1 MHNLPLR
8 SCLTHLTESLVPQ
21 LLRVHHACP
30 ACRRRHRHKAAASVH
45 AHSQVGLRTLPQSF
59 GQVLVSP
66 DSPASSVE
74 EAEGLVRRRGKEF
87 VQQLQKRVSDELP
100 RLPFSRCVWARAGVR
115 VYLCARAHV
124 CVCMRVCVCICVLKC
139 MRMCVRVC
147 EQGCRAVADHPT
159 HLSPT
164 PEAPAST
171 ASALSRR
178 PCWGHQAV
186 GACSCPHGAQPVW
199 LGQLGGGVRGCPP
212 AGPRWP
218 GGPVPGLRLQGRSP
232 RKASKEGLCT
242 KPGALALAMSQAA
255 GRLSAAGPWLGH
267 RAPSLELFGGATRA
281 LRHCAPPTLAPPP
294 LCRSE
299 TAAQAALDTQ
309 KARSVRA
316 AQQRGDLEALQL
328 AGSSD
333 TATPAGVCLCVC
345 TVGRACVHATP
356 CLTQTARF
364 QLRFTS
370 L

>member
-199 LGQLGGGVRGCPP
+199 LGQLGGGCGAVHLQ
-212 AGPRWP
+212 AP
-218 GGPVPGLRLQGRSP
+218 GGLGVQCL
-232 RKASKEGLCT
+232 AFVSKEGLQGRPPRKGCAPSQGLLPWPCLRQQAGYRLQDHGWGT
-242 KPGALALAMSQAA
+242 GRHPLNCLAGPRGRSGTVLPLPWLPPRFAAVRQRRRRRWTRRRRALCALLSRGVTWRHSSWQAA
-255 GRLSAAGPWLGH
+255 ATLPRL
-267 RAPSLELFGGATRA
+267 
-281 LRHCAPPTLAPPP
+281 
-294 LCRSE
+294 
-299 TAAQAALDTQ
+299 Q
-309 KARSVRA
+309 
-316 AQQRGDLEALQL
+316 
-328 AGSSD
+328 
-333 TATPAGVCLCVC
+333 VC
-345 TVGRACVHATP
+345 ACVFVLWAVHACMRP
-356 CLTQTARF
+356 RVSPR
-364 QLRFTS
+364 QLDFSWFTS